1 MTDSAVNDDVVELER
16 RSDWRAWLREHHK
29 RAAGVWLVT
38 WKKSSGKPQVSY
50 DEAVEEALCYGWVD
64 SKSRSV
70 DEERTSIWFTPRKAK
85 SSWSASNVARVERL
99 ERAGLMRAAGR
110 KAVEEAK
117 AGGRWPA

>member
-1 MTDSAVNDDVVELER
+1 MSDEVVELER
-16 RSDWRAWLREHHK
+16 RDDWRAWLRDNHAHST
-29 RAAGVWLVT
+29 GVWLVT
-38 WKKSSGKPQVSY
+38 YKKSTGKPHVSY

-70 DEERTSIWFTPRKAK
+70 DEVRTSIWFTPRRPK
-85 SSWSASNVARVERL
+85 SSWSASNAARVARL

-117 AGGRWPA
+117 ASGRWPA